1 MTRPIITGVNICGVT
16 YAYREGYDAEKDK
29 QGHGMTEAEAIA
41 DLEWLEQ
48 EAGE

>member
-16 YAYREGYDAEKDK
+16 YAIREGYDAEKDE